1 MANKLNV
8 IIDTNVFISAFI
20 TSDMSSPTIKI
31 LDLFYDDKIS
41 LYYSDDIISE
51 YKDVLNRK
59 EFSLNKKLIGTFIND
74 VKKLGIKVNPES
86 IDEITNDIKDQPFYE
101 LVMSKKVNDSKFIT
115 GNIKHFPIKPFI
127 MTPKEFIDKFY
138 KQK

>member
-20 TSDMSSPTIKI
+20 TSDLSSPTVKT

-41 LYYSDDIISE
+41 LYYSDDILSE
-51 YKDVLNRK
+51 YKDVLSRK
-59 EFSLNKKLIGTFIND
+59 EFNLNKKLIGTFIND
-74 VKKLGIKVNPES
+74 IKKLGIKINPES
-86 IDEITNDIKDQPFYE
+86 LKEMTPDTKDQPFYE
-101 LVMSKKVNDSKFIT
+101 LVMSKKINDSKLIT
-115 GNIKHFPIKPFI
+115 GNIKHFPIKAFI

-138 KQK
+138 K

>member
-1 MANKLNV
+1 MVNKLNV

-20 TSDMSSPTIKI
+20 TSDISSPTVKI

-51 YKDVLNRK
+51 YKNVLNRK
-59 EFSLNKKLIGTFIND
+59 DFKLNKKLIGTFIND
-74 VKKLGIKVNPES
+74 IKKLGIKINPKSLDEMT
-86 IDEITNDIKDQPFYE
+86 IDINDQPFYE
-101 LVMSKKVNDSKFIT
+101 LVMSKNVNDSKLIT

-138 KQK
+138 K

>member
-1 MANKLNV
+1 MTNKLNV
-8 IIDTNVFISAFI
+8 IIDTNVFIAAFI
-20 TSDMSSPTIKI
+20 TNDLSSPTVKI

-51 YKDVLNRK
+51 YKDVLSRK
-59 EFSLNKKLIGTFIND
+59 EFNLNKKLIGTFIND
-74 VKKLGIKVNPES
+74 IKKLGIKINPES
-86 IDEITNDIKDQPFYE
+86 LEKMTIDAKDQPFYE
-101 LVMSKKVNDSKFIT
+101 LVMSKKINDSKLIT

-138 KQK
+138 Q

>member
-8 IIDTNVFISAFI
+8 IIDTNVFVSAFI
-20 TSDMSSPTIKI
+20 TNDTLSPTIKI
-31 LDLFYDDKIS
+31 LDLFYDDKIH

-51 YKDVLNRK
+51 YKDVLSRK
-59 EFSLNKKLIGTFIND
+59 EFNLNKKLIGTFIND
-74 VKKLGIKVNPES
+74 IKKLGIKINPES
-86 IDEITNDIKDQPFYE
+86 LEEVTTDTKDQPFYE
-101 LVMSKKVNDSKFIT
+101 LVMSKKVNDSKLIT

-138 KQK
+138 K